1 MTLQVKGNVITA
13 FINGEQVHHMAV
25 RPLVTRQLY
34 LAGSVEEETGDVIL
48 KAVNIHSEDVSTEIE
63 IPCESYTA
71 ETLQGAPESRNTLES
86 PDAVVPKVTTGQGG
100 NRVAYTFPG
109 HSVTVLRFRGT
120 SR

>member
-1 MTLQVKGNVITA
+1 
-13 FINGEQVHHMAV
+13 MAV